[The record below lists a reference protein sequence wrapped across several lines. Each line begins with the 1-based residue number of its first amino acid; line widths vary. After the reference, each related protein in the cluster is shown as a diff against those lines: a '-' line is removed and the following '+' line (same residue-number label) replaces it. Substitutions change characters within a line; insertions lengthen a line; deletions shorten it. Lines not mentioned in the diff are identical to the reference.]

1 MEVKMEQLG
10 YALDPSVVT
19 VILAILMLAAWR
31 IGIRLGRGMHAGNVT
46 MPQFDGAAMALL
58 GLLLAFAF
66 GTSMGKYEQR
76 RIALIEDS
84 NAIGD
89 FYTCATLL
97 KEPIK
102 SKLQAVIRDYAE
114 QRLKVARQPI
124 NSLNLESALTDF
136 QRMHQQMTALV
147 DQALSGGT
155 PIAVSLTNT
164 LNAVTSNHAAR
175 LAAFRDRLP
184 GSVMALLFVATI
196 ITAALIGRSQGFSG
210 SFDPVGVLCFVLIV
224 SFAVYVTLDLN
235 WPERGF
241 IKVSQEP
248 IERLLSS
255 MQR

>member
-1 MEVKMEQLG
+1 MLSHQRLSTFPWVWSYLG

-19 VILAILMLAAWR
+19 IILAILMLAAWR
-31 IGIRLGRGMHAGNVT
+31 IGIRLGRGMRAGNVT

-136 QRMHQQMTALV
+136 QRMHQQMTTLV
-147 DQALSGGT
+147 D
-155 PIAVSLTNT
+155 
-164 LNAVTSNHAAR
+164 
-175 LAAFRDRLP
+175 
-184 GSVMALLFVATI
+184 
-196 ITAALIGRSQGFSG
+196 
-210 SFDPVGVLCFVLIV
+210 
-224 SFAVYVTLDLN
+224 
-235 WPERGF
+235 
-241 IKVSQEP
+241 
-248 IERLLSS
+248 
-255 MQR
+255 

>member
-1 MEVKMEQLG
+1 MEQIG
-10 YALDPSVVT
+10 YALDPWVVT

-31 IGIRLGRGMHAGNVT
+31 IGIKLGRRLHAGNRST
-46 MPQFDGAAMALL
+46 PQFDGAAMALL

-97 KEPIK
+97 KDPIR
-102 SKLQAVIRDYAE
+102 SKLQAVIRGYAE
-114 QRLKVARQPI
+114 QRLKLARQSV

-136 QRMHQQMTALV
+136 QRIHQQMTTLV

-175 LAAFRDRLP
+175 LAAVRDRLP
-184 GSVMALLFVATI
+184 GSVVVLLFVATI
-196 ITAALIGRSQGFSG
+196 VTKILIGRSQGFSG
-210 SFDPVGVLCFVLIV
+210 SFDPSGMLCFVLIV
-224 SFAVYVTLDLN
+224 SLAIYVTLDLN

-241 IKVSQEP
+241 IRVSQEP
-248 IERLLSS
+248 IERLISS
-255 MQR
+255 MQK

>member
-1 MEVKMEQLG
+1 MEQIG
-10 YALDPSVVT
+10 YALNPVVVT
-19 VILAILMLAAWR
+19 VILAILMVGAWR
-31 IGIRLGRGMHAGNVT
+31 IGIILGHRLHANGT
-46 MPQFDGAAMALL
+46 TPQFDSAAMALL

-76 RIALIEDS
+76 RIAVIQDS

-97 KEPIK
+97 KEPTK
-102 SKLQAVIRDYAE
+102 SKLQAVIRGYAE

-155 PIAVSLTNT
+155 PIAVPLTNT

-175 LAAFRDRLP
+175 LAAIRDRLP
-184 GSVMALLFVATI
+184 GSVMVLLFVATI
-196 ITAALIGRSQGFSG
+196 VTTILIGRNQGFLG
-210 SFDPVGVLCFVLIV
+210 SFDPSGALCFVLIV
-224 SFAVYVTLDLN
+224 SLAIYVTLDLN

-241 IKVSQEP
+241 IRVSQEP
-248 IERLLSS
+248 IERLMSS
-255 MQR
+255 MQK

>member
-1 MEVKMEQLG
+1 MEQIGFVLEP
-10 YALDPSVVT
+10 AVVAM
-19 VILAILMLAAWR
+19 ILAILMFGAWCM
-31 IGIRLGRGMHAGNVT
+31 GIRMGRRLRAGNGT
-46 MPQFDGAAMALL
+46 TPQFDGAAMALL

-76 RIALIEDS
+76 RIALIQDS

-97 KEPIK
+97 KEPIR
-102 SKLQAVIRDYAE
+102 SKLQAVIRGYAE
-114 QRLKVARQPI
+114 QRLKVARQPM

-136 QRMHQQMTALV
+136 QRMHQQMTTLV

-164 LNAVTSNHAAR
+164 LNSVTSNNAAR
-175 LAAFRDRLP
+175 LAAIRDRLP
-184 GSVMALLFVATI
+184 SSVVALLFVATI
-196 ITAALIGRSQGFSG
+196 VTATLIGRSEGYSG
-210 SFDPVGVLCFVLIV
+210 SVDPGGVLCFVLIV
-224 SFAVYVTLDLN
+224 SFAIYVTLDLN

-248 IERLLSS
+248 IERLISS
-255 MQR
+255 M